1 MKAPTGIT
9 TAIKAIVN
17 EMKEEG
23 QTIFPTKD
31 IEAKAMER
39 TTLRDADPEWKD
51 HVIMT
56 LYMAVALKDM
66 GMRSILR
73 SKGYYTSK
81 NTDNPIILA
90 QLIRNAGGD
99 METAQIINDGFKRHQ
114 SEMMDGQM
122 YLDSN
127 GEMAENPS
135 AEDVLDEIRRVLGIE
150 V

>member
-9 TAIKAIVN
+9 TEIKAIIN

-31 IEAKAMER
+31 IEEKAMER

-51 HVIMT
+51 HIIMT
-56 LYMAVALKDM
+56 LYMAIALNDM

-81 NTDNPIILA
+81 KTDNPIILA
-90 QLIRNAGGD
+90 QLIRNAGED

-127 GEMAENPS
+127 GEMTENPS
-135 AEDVLDEIRRVLGIE
+135 AEDVLDEIRRMLGIE
-150 V
+150 I

>member
-9 TAIKAIVN
+9 TEIKAIVN

-31 IEAKAMER
+31 IEEKAMER

-51 HVIMT
+51 HIIMT
-56 LYMAVALKDM
+56 LYMAIALNDM

-81 NTDNPIILA
+81 KTDNPIILA
-90 QLIRNAGGD
+90 QLIRNAGED

-127 GEMAENPS
+127 GEMTENPS

-150 V
+150 I

>member
-9 TAIKAIVN
+9 TEIKAIVN

-31 IEAKAMER
+31 IEEKAMER

-51 HVIMT
+51 HIIIT
-56 LYMAVALKDM
+56 LYMAIALNDM

-73 SKGYYTSK
+73 SKGFYTSK
-81 NTDNPIILA
+81 KTDNPIILA
-90 QLIRNAGGD
+90 QLIRNAGED
-99 METAQIINDGFKRHQ
+99 METAQIINNGFKRHQ

-127 GEMAENPS
+127 GEMTENPS

-150 V
+150 I